1 MIKLLRCEFL
11 KMRHKYI
18 FLTLLAIT
26 AAGLI
31 FSLYGDYS
39 GEFIQTN
46 GWCMML
52 YQLPLANGIFFP
64 IACLVISSRLADTE
78 HKASSLKQLFTL
90 EKRGRIYDA
99 KLVIGL
105 GMMLLSVMIY
115 WAVILIFGKIIGFY
129 EEPPMGLY
137 LRYLACT
144 AAATA
149 VLYILQHGI
158 SMLFKNQAVSFFT
171 GAIGTF
177 VGVFSMFLPQIP
189 LLRQL
194 IPWGFYG
201 ALQFMGLYGW
211 TSEERYANA
220 YLEIMPVDLTVYI
233 IIAVYIIL
241 FYALGKYLFCR
252 KEI

>member
-1 MIKLLRCEFL
+1 MIKLLRCELL

-26 AAGLI
+26 AAGLV
-31 FSLYGDYS
+31 FSLYGDCS
-39 GEFIQTN
+39 GEFIQKN

-78 HKASSLKQLFTL
+78 HKASSYKQLFTL

-99 KLVIGL
+99 KLMTGL
-105 GMMLLSVMIY
+105 SMTLLSVLIY
-115 WAVILIFGKIIGFY
+115 WSVLLVFGKIIRFY
-129 EEPPMGLY
+129 GEPPMELY

-177 VGVFSMFLPQIP
+177 IGVFSMFLPQLP

-220 YLEIMPVDLTVYI
+220 YLKIMSVDPAVYV

-252 KEI
+252 KET

>member
-1 MIKLLRCEFL
+1 MIKLLRCEIL

-18 FLTLLAIT
+18 FFTLLAIT
-26 AAGLI
+26 AAGLV

-39 GEFIQTN
+39 GDFIQKN

-64 IACLVISSRLADTE
+64 IAALVISSRLSDTE
-78 HKASSLKQLFTL
+78 HKASSFKQLFTM
-90 EKRGRIYDA
+90 EKRGRIYDT
-99 KLVIGL
+99 KLIIGL
-105 GMMLLSVMIY
+105 GMMLLSVIIY

-129 EEPPMGLY
+129 GNPPMGLY
-137 LRYLACT
+137 FRYLICIAVP
-144 AAATA
+144 TA

-177 VGVFSMFLPQIP
+177 IGVFSMFLPQIP

-201 ALQFMGLYGW
+201 AMQFMGLFGW
-211 TSEERYANA
+211 TSQERYKNA
-220 YLEIMPVDLTVYI
+220 YLEIMPVDPTVYI
-233 IIAVYIIL
+233 VISVYIML
-241 FYALGKYLFCR
+241 FYVLGKYLFCR

>member
-1 MIKLLRCEFL
+1 MIKLLRCEL
-11 KMRHKYI
+11 MKMRHKHI
-18 FLTLLAIT
+18 FITLIAIT
-26 AAGLI
+26 VAGLF

-39 GEFIQTN
+39 GEFIQKN
-46 GWCMML
+46 GWCMLL

-64 IACLVISSRLADTE
+64 VAALVISSRLADIE
-78 HKASSLKQLFTL
+78 HKALSFKQLFAV

-99 KLVIGL
+99 KLMIGL
-105 GMMLLSVMIY
+105 GMMLLSVIIY
-115 WAVILIFGKIIGFY
+115 WAVILIFGKFIGFY
-129 EEPPMGLY
+129 GAPPMGLY
-137 LRYLACT
+137 LRYLVCIAVPT
-144 AAATA
+144 L

-177 VGVFSMFLPQIP
+177 AGVFSMFLPQVP

-201 ALQFMGLYGW
+201 AMQFMGIFGW
-211 TSEERYANA
+211 TSEERYVNA
-220 YLEIMPVDLTVYI
+220 YLEVMPVHFTVYI
-233 IIAVYIIL
+233 IVGIYAVL
-241 FYALGKYLFCR
+241 FYAIGKYMFCR